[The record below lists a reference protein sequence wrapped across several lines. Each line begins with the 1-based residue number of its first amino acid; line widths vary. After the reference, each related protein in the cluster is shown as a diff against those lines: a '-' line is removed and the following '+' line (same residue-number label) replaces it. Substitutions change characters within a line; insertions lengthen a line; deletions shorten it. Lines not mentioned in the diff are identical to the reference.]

1 MQHSD
6 PAAHP
11 QLPSQ
16 PPALPQEPPA
26 ALPPAAI
33 PVHAIAQFMA
43 GPPQFQPRDPS
54 VVQAV
59 QPRAMYSPV
68 AAAAPASPAAGSHF
82 GQVSPRLAI
91 APPNPAARGAL
102 RA

>member
-1 MQHSD
+1 MQNAGFGAATA
-6 PAAHP
+6 PGAAHP

-54 VVQAV
+54 VVLTSGI
-59 QPRAMYSPV
+59 PSRA
-68 AAAAPASPAAGSHF
+68 
-82 GQVSPRLAI
+82 
-91 APPNPAARGAL
+91 
-102 RA
+102 